1 MKALKVISFFT
12 SVVLLVNCFIGCSK
26 GVDDSLKSEAAEQVT
41 TGDEALI
48 RERIRLFFK
57 AYNQGDME
65 TVISCFDAKTRN
77 AVQAM
82 FNIGGAV
89 AGSAVGFNL
98 NLADLFALGVNTTS
112 GDFMDLQIGEIKM
125 TDEKRAIVTTTMSLA
140 GSGNQTVYFIMVYED
155 GGWYINDMTDK
166 KEGGISIGDIDTSF
180 LTNITPSEGLE
191 FDLNWNGDGYTLR
204 YMGDCKD
211 NHVVIPEYPVEYNDV
226 PVTAVSFV
234 DITAEYVTVPKSVT
248 RVGGENSKIK
258 AINYLGTLEDYL
270 NMTFESNP
278 CSEGALLFINGEAV
292 MGALEIPETASKVS
306 SRAFWGYSHITSV
319 SIDSQ
324 IVEDR
329 AFSECK
335 NLKRIDISDGVKE
348 IGKNA
353 FSGCSALEHITL
365 GNSIEEMGEYAFDG
379 TAYYND
385 QKNWENGI
393 LYVGSYLYAANEDVI
408 NVTVKNGT
416 LGIWGGAF
424 KYKYHLKNVT
434 LSDSVKIIGTVS
446 FYYCRLETFTAGNGL
461 RIIKKN
467 AFGWCS
473 IEQLQVNDLSSLII
487 EEGNDVIESK

>member
-1 MKALKVISFFT
+1 MRVIAFLISIVF
-12 SVVLLVNCFIGCSK
+12 LINCFVGCSNEAN
-26 GVDDSLKSEAAEQVT
+26 GSWGDQQSSGEVTKS
-41 TGDEALI
+41 DEDLI

-57 AYNQGDME
+57 VYNEGDLE
-65 TVISCFDAKTRN
+65 AVIACFDAKTRN

-89 AGSAVGFNL
+89 AGSAVGFSL

-140 GSGNQTVYFIMVYED
+140 GSGKQTVYFTVIYED

-166 KEGGISIGDIDTSF
+166 KEGGIGIEDIDTSF
-180 LTNITPSEGLE
+180 LTETATSEGLTFE
-191 FDLNWNGDGYTLR
+191 LNWNGDGYTLQS
-204 YMGDCKD
+204 MGKCKD
-211 NHVVIPEYPVEYNDV
+211 NHVVIPEYPVGYNNV
-226 PVTAVSFV
+226 PVTAVSFSY
-234 DITAEYVTVPKSVT
+234 ITAEYVTVPKSVT
-248 RVGGENSKIK
+248 RVGGANSQIK
-258 AINYLGTLEDYL
+258 AINYLGTLEDWL
-270 NMTFESNP
+270 SVTFESNP
-278 CSEGALLFINGEAV
+278 CSSGALLFINGEPV
-292 MGALEIPETASKVS
+292 MGALEIPETASKIS

-335 NLKRIDISDGVKE
+335 NLKKIEISDRVKE

-353 FSGCSALEHITL
+353 FSGCSALEYITL
-365 GNSIEEMGEYAFDG
+365 GNSIEEMGEYAFER

-393 LYVGSYLYAANEDVI
+393 LYVGSYLCAANEDVI
-408 NVTVKNGT
+408 NVTVKDGT
-416 LGIWGGAF
+416 LGIWGSAF
-424 KYKYHLKNVT
+424 KYNYHLRNVT
-434 LSDSVKIIGTVS
+434 LSDSVKIIGTEA
-446 FYYCRLETFTAGNGL
+446 FYHCILERLTLGNGL
-461 RIIKKN
+461 KLIKEN

-473 IEQLQVNDLSSLII
+473 IEQLQANVLSSVVI
-487 EEGNDVIESK
+487 EEGNDVIENYYR